1 MENRINK
8 VKWKQTELEVV
19 RWLDDYILKVHG
31 VVPGK
36 KKDGGLKQF
45 FSNGGNYIQLNTRQ
59 SFRLWNAEPTDT
71 RKITAMKRSKIK
83 TY

>member
-36 KKDGGLKQF
+36 KKDGIVHLMYANLNGLN
-45 FSNGGNYIQLNTRQ
+45 SILSGNDKLEKSRHIIDDME
-59 SFRLWNAEPTDT
+59 ADVV
-71 RKITAMKRSKIK
+71 A
-83 TY
+83 